1 MSIDKN
7 TELAD
12 NTLKDKNRLKSQ
24 QGDDKV
30 GTDTI

>member
-7 TELAD
+7 TELSD
-12 NTLKDKNRLKSQ
+12 NTLKDKNRLKSL